1 MNAPFWHWLCIIDQR
16 SRSRH
21 LQATSYQAIFASNF
35 GFSFFITRYG
45 LDENCAFLNNNLE
58 LAQMSLGHVHE
69 TRSGQKRSIWSREF
83 QCFSLKYI
91 EQTCILNFFFRQTEK
106 RMDKLIPIYTSILP
120 NIVYGGINRNA
131 SMSTLTNNSFSFYKY
146 FQREKED
153 IAGYRLNM
161 K

>member
-1 MNAPFWHWLCIIDQR
+1 MYFELF
-16 SRSRH
+16 
-21 LQATSYQAIFASNF
+21 LQTD
-35 GFSFFITRYG
+35 G
-45 LDENCAFLNNNLE
+45 E
-58 LAQMSLGHVHE
+58 
-69 TRSGQKRSIWSREF
+69 
-83 QCFSLKYI
+83 
-91 EQTCILNFFFRQTEK
+91 

>member
-1 MNAPFWHWLCIIDQR
+1 MYFELF
-16 SRSRH
+16 
-21 LQATSYQAIFASNF
+21 LQTD
-35 GFSFFITRYG
+35 G
-45 LDENCAFLNNNLE
+45 E
-58 LAQMSLGHVHE
+58 
-69 TRSGQKRSIWSREF
+69 
-83 QCFSLKYI
+83 
-91 EQTCILNFFFRQTEK
+91 

-120 NIVYGGINRNA
+120 NFVYGVINRNA